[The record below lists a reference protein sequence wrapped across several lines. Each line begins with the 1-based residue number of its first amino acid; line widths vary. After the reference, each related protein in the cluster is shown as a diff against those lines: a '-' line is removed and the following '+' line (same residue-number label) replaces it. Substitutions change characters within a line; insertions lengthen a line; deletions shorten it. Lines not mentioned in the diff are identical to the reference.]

1 VHFTLV
7 SSKGYVCA
15 VTSAYSGSICV
26 TCELTESSRT
36 RRQQEAILVKNS
48 AVKIQ
53 MQQVTESCQHKFAA
67 AALLKKE
74 GKSAELI
81 IIRKDE
87 HGSFVE

>member
-1 VHFTLV
+1 
-7 SSKGYVCA
+7 
-15 VTSAYSGSICV
+15 
-26 TCELTESSRT
+26 
-36 RRQQEAILVKNS
+36 
-48 AVKIQ
+48 